1 MSTRKLYQVG
11 AEIDSRLSSIL
22 VLLPIV
28 FVVSLYF
35 YGSHKRHQENP
46 KDRMMP
52 NLKQIQAGILKTV
65 EVNRRTGDRWLW
77 KDLKYSLRLMVVSVT
92 ITVGCAVF
100 VGLHMACFSAIEALH
115 MKFVRFVSFIPPLAL
130 LPLIFIFV
138 GTDTPAKVLLIF
150 LGTYFILVMDVFLAC
165 KDVPK
170 KLIQKAY
177 TMGASTI
184 EVVFKVVLMY
194 AWPRILNSIRF
205 TLRQAW
211 IFLIAAEMIASEA
224 GLGYRIVLVQRQ
236 IGVNIILW
244 YIFII
249 GTIGFICDFILL
261 KVIQRYY
268 AWSLER

>member
-1 MSTRKLYQVG
+1 MSDRKLYRVG
-11 AEIDSRLSSIL
+11 EEIDSRLSSIL

-52 NLKQIQAGILKTV
+52 NLEQIQSGIVKTV

-92 ITVGCAVF
+92 ITVGSAVL

-138 GTDTPAKVLLIF
+138 GKTTNAIYSFTFKIF
-150 LGTYFILVMDVFLAC
+150 
-165 KDVPK
+165 
-170 KLIQKAY
+170 
-177 TMGASTI
+177 
-184 EVVFKVVLMY
+184 
-194 AWPRILNSIRF
+194 
-205 TLRQAW
+205 
-211 IFLIAAEMIASEA
+211 
-224 GLGYRIVLVQRQ
+224 
-236 IGVNIILW
+236 
-244 YIFII
+244 
-249 GTIGFICDFILL
+249 
-261 KVIQRYY
+261 
-268 AWSLER
+268 